1 MSTLQGVFTLLKSY
15 SENAYGSAFTFLGS
29 LGSTT
34 TNRIAYI
41 SSCTLNIE
49 PSKLRICAFPPCQF
63 LNVNKTLK
71 VFLNYFFVFLLN
83 SKWPSSPIM
92 YRPLDNILVN

>member
-49 PSKLRICAFPPCQF
+49 PSKLRICAFSPMPVSQCKQDF
-63 LNVNKTLK
+63 KGIFK
-71 VFLNYFFVFLLN
+71 LLFC
-83 SKWPSSPIM
+83 
-92 YRPLDNILVN
+92 LLVKL